1 MDPGRA
7 MMTADERVRIL
18 NDAKPNS
25 WLAFSSDESR
35 VVGRG
40 DTYGEAVEDA
50 ERNGEVDPVLVKIP
64 EDWEP
69 RAFRLCV

>member
-1 MDPGRA
+1 MS
-7 MMTADERVRIL
+7 ADERVRIL

-25 WLAFSSDESR
+25 WLALSCDESQ

-50 ERNGEVDPVLVKIP
+50 EKHGETDPILVKIP
-64 EDWEP
+64 DNWEP
-69 RAFRLCV
+69 RAFHLCE